1 VISGEDISMPPGEY
15 GFHRF
20 ADRLGVSPLMTP
32 GSHEVCFTQPASLAE
47 AFLKA

>member
-1 VISGEDISMPPGEY
+1 MPPGEY

-32 GSHEVCFTQPASLAE
+32 GSHGVCFTQPASLAE
-47 AFLKA
+47 AFRTA